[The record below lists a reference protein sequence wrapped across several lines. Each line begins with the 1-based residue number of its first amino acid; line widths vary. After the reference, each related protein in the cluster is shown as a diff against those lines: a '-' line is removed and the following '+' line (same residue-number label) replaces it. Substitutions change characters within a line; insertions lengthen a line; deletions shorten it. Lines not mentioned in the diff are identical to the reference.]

1 MHQQL
6 SLMKRSVPQGEEP
19 NYQQIVINQEGHF
32 VLLHSGAMDHLVV
45 IQIIFFCWKDVDN
58 QQVIINL

>member
-6 SLMKRSVPQGEEP
+6 SLIKRSVPRWEEP
-19 NYQQIVINQEGHF
+19 SNKQVVINQEGPL

-45 IQIIFFCWKDVDN
+45 IQIIIFCWKEFGD
-58 QQVIINL
+58 QKVIIIR